1 MSNSIQSIQDRLRKV
16 AKATGKDFQLILTRY
31 FQERLLF
38 RLSKT
43 RHREHFCLK
52 GGALLYAL
60 ERETSRPTLDIDL
73 LSMKIGLDKAL
84 FLEIFREICTV
95 SYPAD
100 GVQADAEK
108 IAVTEIMEQ
117 RRYAGLR
124 IKVPVSLGTM
134 RQMMSIDIGFGDVA
148 TPNPDWMVYPT
159 LLDMDAPEIKAY
171 SPETVIAEKF
181 EAMIDLAESNSRM
194 KDFYDVW
201 QLLSQRRFD
210 ADTLQKAIAQTFANR
225 KTTLTHNHPIFQT
238 AFVEDVGRNK
248 LWEGF
253 LHRSKLDTSPAFHE
267 VLAVIREHLQGVY
280 EALLSRDG

>member
-1 MSNSIQSIQDRLRKV
+1 MKHSIPSIQDKLHKV
-16 AKATGKDFQLILTRY
+16 AKSAGKDFQLILTRY

-38 RLSKT
+38 RLSQT
-43 RHREHFCLK
+43 RHREDFCLK

-73 LSMKIGLDKAL
+73 LSMKIRLDIVL
-84 FLEIFREICTV
+84 FLDIFREIGEV

-100 GVQADAEK
+100 GVQVDAAHITAK
-108 IAVTEIMEQ
+108 EIMEQ

-134 RQMMSIDIGFGDVA
+134 RQMMSIDIGFGDIA
-148 TPNPDWMVYPT
+148 TPYPDWMIYPT
-159 LLDMDAPEIKAY
+159 LLDMDAPEIRAY
-171 SPETVIAEKF
+171 STETVIAEKF

-210 ADTLQKAIAQTFANR
+210 MDTLQKAIFQTFANR
-225 KTTLTHNHPIFQT
+225 KTALTPNHPIFQA
-238 AFVEDVGRNK
+238 AFGEDAGRNK

-253 LHRSKLDTSPAFHE
+253 LRRSKLDAALPFHE
-267 VLAVIREHLQGVY
+267 VLTVIREHLQGIY
-280 EALLSRDG
+280 EALLLKDK